1 MEIIK
6 KQFKEI
12 KSIKWENST
21 VSFYI
26 IHRILIDRKAKYIV
40 SFVETTENLRK
51 KIRKLAV
58 DKINLANQFQE
69 YEFTTSDND
78 DDFLSIG
85 VNETDFEQIED
96 ALLQSQRN
104 NKVKKQEDLSNAWMY
119 VARFDIESN
128 VLFSARKMPESWNVE
143 KKKDVTN
150 LIFERGILADL
161 DEKGPVF
168 KIDNKIDFFAYKD
181 CLFIL
186 NKKAFEASM
195 NFRTGMIRNRDDI
208 VEEFKKI
215 NLFDDSDRFGTLI
228 GDNTRRLRKLSQVKK
243 SGYYKD
249 TDFIKRTQSVS
260 VKNKLPVKFT
270 ADNRFIAEDETVEF
284 VLHLLDNDY
293 VKSQN
298 NNENFVVDVKIKVV
312 I

>member
-96 ALLQSQRN
+96 ALLQ
-104 NKVKKQEDLSNAWMY
+104 
-119 VARFDIESN
+119 
-128 VLFSARKMPESWNVE
+128 
-143 KKKDVTN
+143 
-150 LIFERGILADL
+150 
-161 DEKGPVF
+161 
-168 KIDNKIDFFAYKD
+168 
-181 CLFIL
+181 
-186 NKKAFEASM
+186 
-195 NFRTGMIRNRDDI
+195 
-208 VEEFKKI
+208 
-215 NLFDDSDRFGTLI
+215 
-228 GDNTRRLRKLSQVKK
+228 
-243 SGYYKD
+243 
-249 TDFIKRTQSVS
+249 
-260 VKNKLPVKFT
+260 
-270 ADNRFIAEDETVEF
+270 
-284 VLHLLDNDY
+284 
-293 VKSQN
+293 
-298 NNENFVVDVKIKVV
+298 
-312 I
+312 